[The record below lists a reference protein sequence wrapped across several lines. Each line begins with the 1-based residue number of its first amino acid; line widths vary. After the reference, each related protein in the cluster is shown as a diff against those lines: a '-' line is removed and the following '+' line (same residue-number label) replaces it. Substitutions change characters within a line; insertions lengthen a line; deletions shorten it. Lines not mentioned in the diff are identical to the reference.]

1 MKKLKMRRIDLKDQA
16 GQLELDNLMSALGN
30 QGNVVSPK
38 GRELTKAV
46 FGEALSPLQV
56 VERVCSDVRTNGL
69 DSVLHYTKQFDKV
82 DLNHANIRVTLAE
95 LREAHANAPPKLLE
109 TVRRIKQNIY
119 AFQVGLVQRDAVQS
133 LGTRGELRLRF
144 RPIKRVGIHV
154 PGGAA
159 AYPSTL
165 LMTVVPAQAAGVE
178 ELVVVMPPTPNG
190 AYCSDMLAVCHELGV
205 QEVYRVGGAQAI
217 AALAYG
223 VQGINKVDMIVGPG
237 NMFVALA
244 KKTVYGQVAID
255 CIAGPSEVVVL
266 GDETSNPRYLAAE
279 LISQAEHSPG
289 SSLLVTWRKEILDE
303 VEKALNE
310 MLSTLERGDLAKDCL
325 EQFGA
330 FVLAPDPI
338 SAFDCVNKLAPE
350 HLHIATSDPA
360 KHADQIDNAG
370 AIFLGPYTPVAA
382 GDYAAGPSHV
392 LPTGG
397 TARFASGLCSNDF
410 LRRSS
415 IVTLTREGLESLAPD
430 ICTMADREGLTG
442 HKASVLVRLE
452 K

>member
-1 MKKLKMRRIDLKDQA
+1 MKQLRMRRINLKDQA
-16 GQLELDNLMSALGN
+16 GQKELETLMSALGN
-30 QGNVVSPK
+30 QGNVVSTK
-38 GRELTKAV
+38 GKELTQMV
-46 FGEALSPLQV
+46 FGEPLSPLQV
-56 VERVCSDVRTNGL
+56 VERICNDVRVKGL
-69 DSVLHYTKQFDKV
+69 EAVLHYTKKFDRV
-82 DLNHANIRVTLAE
+82 DLSLDTIRISTDE
-95 LREAHANAPPKLLE
+95 LREAHTKAPIQLLE
-109 TVRRIKQNIY
+109 TIRRIKQNIY
-119 AFQVGLVQRDAVQS
+119 SFQSGLIQRDSVLS
-133 LGTRGELRLRF
+133 LGNKGELRLRV
-144 RPIKRVGIHV
+144 RPIKRVGIHI

-165 LMTVVPAQAAGVE
+165 LMTIVPAQAAGVK
-178 ELVVVMPPTPNG
+178 ELVVVMPPTANG
-190 AYCSDMLAVCHELGV
+190 AFCSDMLAVCYELGV
-205 QEVYRVGGAQAI
+205 TEVYRIGGAQAI

-223 VQGINKVDMIVGPG
+223 VEGINKVDMIVGPG
-237 NMFVALA
+237 NLFVALA

-266 GDETSNPRYLAAE
+266 GDKTSNPKFLAAE

-289 SSLLVTWRKEILDE
+289 SSLLVTWDEEILDG
-303 VEKALNE
+303 VEKALNDS
-310 MLSTLERGDLAKDCL
+310 LSNLERGDLALECL

-330 FVLAPDPI
+330 FVLAPNPI
-338 SAFDCVNKLAPE
+338 SAFDCINKLAPE
-350 HLHIATSDPA
+350 HLHIATSDPSS
-360 KHADQIDNAG
+360 HADLIDNAG
-370 AIFLGPYTPVAA
+370 AIFLGSFSPVAA

-415 IVTLTREGLESLAPD
+415 IINLTSAGLESLAPD
-430 ICTMADREGLTG
+430 ICTLADREGLTG

>member
-69 DSVLHYTKQFDKV
+69 DSLLHYTKQFDKV
-82 DLNHANIRVTLAE
+82 DLTHASIRVTLAE

-325 EQFGA
+325 SN
-330 FVLAPDPI
+330 LAPLCLHQI
-338 SAFDCVNKLAPE
+338 LSA
-350 HLHIATSDPA
+350 HLIASINLRQSICILLLLIRQSM
-360 KHADQIDNAG
+360 QIKS
-370 AIFLGPYTPVAA
+370 IMRVQSFLGLILPLQQVIMLQGLRMCCPRVAPLALQVGFVRTTFCADPVLF
-382 GDYAAGPSHV
+382 P
-392 LPTGG
+392 
-397 TARFASGLCSNDF
+397 
-410 LRRSS
+410 
-415 IVTLTREGLESLAPD
+415 
-430 ICTMADREGLTG
+430 
-442 HKASVLVRLE
+442 
-452 K
+452 

>member
-82 DLNHANIRVTLAE
+82 DLTHANIRVTLAE

-133 LGTRGELRLRF
+133 LGSRGELRLRF

-223 VQGINKVDMIVGPG
+223 VQGIKKGDMIVGPG

-266 GDETSNPRYLAAE
+266 D
-279 LISQAEHSPG
+279 
-289 SSLLVTWRKEILDE
+289 D
-303 VEKALNE
+303 
-310 MLSTLERGDLAKDCL
+310 
-325 EQFGA
+325 
-330 FVLAPDPI
+330 
-338 SAFDCVNKLAPE
+338 
-350 HLHIATSDPA
+350 
-360 KHADQIDNAG
+360 
-370 AIFLGPYTPVAA
+370 
-382 GDYAAGPSHV
+382 
-392 LPTGG
+392 
-397 TARFASGLCSNDF
+397 
-410 LRRSS
+410 
-415 IVTLTREGLESLAPD
+415 
-430 ICTMADREGLTG
+430 
-442 HKASVLVRLE
+442 
-452 K
+452 